1 MLDTMINLRLQRL
14 FSTLKSRSVSFF
26 PAPWRF
32 PRMLLN
38 RPQIWFQPSEEND
51 EVLKDMH
58 GLHNIAPVGLTI
70 INHVE
75 QN

>member
-1 MLDTMINLRLQRL
+1 
-14 FSTLKSRSVSFF
+14 
-26 PAPWRF
+26 
-32 PRMLLN
+32 MLLN

>member
-1 MLDTMINLRLQRL
+1 
-14 FSTLKSRSVSFF
+14 
-26 PAPWRF
+26 
-32 PRMLLN
+32 MLLK

-51 EVLKDMH
+51 EVLKDIFLMCVCVARVKIQTIMH
-58 GLHNIAPVGLTI
+58 GLHNIAPVTI